1 MASQGATAYTQRNEK
16 QTIYLDSMRG
26 AIGGSFRLF
35 FTDAFGQTWPTSEIH
50 VSELL
55 KGGEG
60 GVSSASVDAVT
71 KSVVTF
77 FPALPAGD
85 LAIGDFIMIA
95 DERKEILTV
104 YPEPLAYRPSKSG
117 GVIDSVKLRTDLQA
131 VSSNVPA
138 FRMGPARGVR
148 KALRTIPQGIVTDVT
163 TSTLND
169 GTLIGYPSGG
179 ITSASGKVTMATM
192 KGDYDALLSST
203 LYGPQAAG
211 PADGGGLAPYD
222 LVRMTNTGG
231 ISEYLQVRKRRVGV
245 EAGGGGPPEDAGGLV
260 WELGEITYTLL
271 PCCQLLPSHLRLT
284 THTRVTRTAP
294 RFIATGRQRRP
305 RTGPRQH
312 INGEAVRFL
321 RW

>member
-1 MASQGATAYTQRNEK
+1 MTSQGATAYAQRNEK

-60 GVSSASVDAVT
+60 GVSSASVDATT

-85 LAIGDFIMIA
+85 LAIGDFLMIA

-104 YPEPLAYRPSKSG
+104 YPEPLSYRPSKSG

-131 VSSNVPA
+131 VSSSVPA

-148 KALRTIPQGIVTDVT
+148 KALRTIPQGIVTDVA

-169 GTLIGYPSGG
+169 GTLIGYVDR
-179 ITSASGKVTMATM
+179 GKGERAGERENGAPAPFPLAYLAHSSMHCVYSSMIRVKQQPLTISLR
-192 KGDYDALLSST
+192 LLSC
-203 LYGPQAAG
+203 
-211 PADGGGLAPYD
+211 
-222 LVRMTNTGG
+222 
-231 ISEYLQVRKRRVGV
+231 
-245 EAGGGGPPEDAGGLV
+245 
-260 WELGEITYTLL
+260 LL
-271 PCCQLLPSHLRLT
+271 FCIL
-284 THTRVTRTAP
+284 
-294 RFIATGRQRRP
+294 F
-305 RTGPRQH
+305 
-312 INGEAVRFL
+312 
-321 RW
+321 